1 MRRCQRQSRAGVFG
15 LVAALALVTPS
26 VALADEGEA
35 AAASAV
41 PLHFVDN
48 FTQTFAVPP
57 DFLWAELKR
66 MYIEGNKYRDLGFAM
81 EMIAPSPHSPFG
93 GTIATRMEGAEL
105 DRREANF
112 IRIDDKERFLALRAA
127 YNNGIV
133 ALVSYDVRPSG
144 ESGSLMQLI
153 VHARQPLSAA
163 GQVDGQAARAE
174 AEALAAFHYTELER
188 MWAAEAVRI
197 EKLYREQAN

>member
-1 MRRCQRQSRAGVFG
+1 MCPRQRQWRAGVFG
-15 LVAALALVTPS
+15 LVVALALAQLG
-26 VALADEGEA
+26 VARADEGEA
-35 AAASAV
+35 PAEAAV

-48 FTQTFAVPP
+48 FTQIFDVPP

-81 EMIAPSPHSPFG
+81 EMIAPTSRSPLG
-93 GTIATRMEGAEL
+93 GTVATRWEGAEL

-144 ESGSLMQLI
+144 DSGSLMQLI

-174 AEALAAFHYTELER
+174 AEALAAFHYGELER
-188 MWAAEAVRI
+188 MWAAEAARI
-197 EKLYREQAN
+197 EKLYRQQAN